1 MATVSIFTGWRYEP
15 RGEEDARAGKEIG
28 APTGPRT
35 DTVKLGISI
44 SRRNADR
51 LKASKKGIS
60 RLIDLALDA
69 WFDRES

>member
-1 MATVSIFTGWRYEP
+1 MTHG
-15 RGEEDARAGKEIG
+15 GKRTPGLGKKLG
-28 APTGPRT
+28 APTGART

-51 LKASKKGIS
+51 LKSQKKKGIS

-69 WFDRES
+69 WFDQER

>member
-1 MATVSIFTGWRYEP
+1 MNHG
-15 RGEEDARAGKEIG
+15 GKRTPGPGRKIG
-28 APTGPRT
+28 APTGART

-51 LKASKKGIS
+51 LKAHKKKGIS

>member
-1 MATVSIFTGWRYEP
+1 MTHG
-15 RGEEDARAGKEIG
+15 GKRTPGPGKKLG
-28 APTGPRT
+28 APTGPRI
-35 DTVKLGISI
+35 DTAKLGISI

-51 LKASKKGIS
+51 LKANKKKGIS